1 MGRKQRTRRQY
12 LQLFGT
18 GLTAATAGC
27 ASIGSQDTSSTPE
40 STTGTAKEGMK
51 KTTSQPQ
58 TKADNTS
65 SVYTRVY
72 QETIG
77 SVVLLRISAGQKKG
91 LGSGFVFDDK
101 HIITN
106 YHVVK
111 DVDTVD
117 VQFTQGESQV
127 GTVVG
132 KDPYSDLAVVSVS
145 NRPKYAKKLP
155 FLEQEPAVGR
165 KVAAIGS
172 PYGLEG
178 SLSEGI
184 VSGVNRF
191 IPSPGS
197 PLTIPNAIQTDAAVN
212 PGNSG
217 GPLMTLNK
225 KVVGV
230 INSGGGDNVA
240 FAIPANLVNRVV
252 PGLIKNGKYKHPYL
266 GAQLADVTAAVA
278 TAYDLSSPRG
288 VLVTDVQT
296 NGPAAG
302 VLDGSAGQTTVD
314 GIAVPTGGDII
325 LRIDGKKMSSPRDV
339 LQYLILKK
347 SPGET
352 ITVSFLEDGEKK
364 TKKLTLGS
372 RSSNNSVE
380 QRRKPSVQI

>member
-1 MGRKQRTRRQY
+1 MGRKQLNRRQY

-18 GLTAATAGC
+18 ALTAGAAGC
-27 ASIGSQDTSSTPE
+27 ASFGSQNTSTTPE
-40 STTGTAKEGMK
+40 STTETAGKGTK
-51 KTTSQPQ
+51 KATNRSQ
-58 TKADNTS
+58 TGRNGNS
-65 SVYTRVY
+65 SIYTQVYR
-72 QETIG
+72 ETIG
-77 SVVLLRISAGQKKG
+77 SVVLLRVSAGQKKG
-91 LGSGFVFDDK
+91 LGSGFVFDDT

-111 DVDTVD
+111 DVETVD
-117 VQFTQGESQV
+117 VQFTQGGSRV

-132 KDPYSDLAVVSVS
+132 KDPYSDLAVVSVP
-145 NRPKYAKKLP
+145 NRPKYAEKLP
-155 FLEQEPAVGR
+155 FLNHEPAVGR

-217 GPLMTLNK
+217 GPLMTLDK

-252 PGLIKNGKYKHPYL
+252 PGLIKNGEYHHPYL
-266 GAQLADVTAAVA
+266 GAQLVDVTGAVA

-288 VLVTDVQT
+288 VLVTSVQT
-296 NGPAAG
+296 NGPAASA
-302 VLDGSAGQTTVD
+302 LDGNTGQTTVN
-314 GIAVPTGGDII
+314 GISVPTGGDII
-325 LRIDGKKMSSPRDV
+325 LRIDGKKMSSPQDV

-372 RSSNNSVE
+372 HPSNNSVE